1 MNTEYF
7 KETLVGK
14 KAELE
19 TQIAML
25 SDEVRGNADP
35 GVKDSGDAAALDQ
48 GDAQTMESATVLTHT
63 LEAVRDALQR
73 IEEGT
78 YGICVVGGERIEEA
92 RLKAVPWTP
101 YCKRH
106 KEEADKREAEE
117 RNAVNREAAAVWRGG
132 R

>member
-1 MNTEYF
+1 MNIEYF
-7 KETLVGK
+7 KEMLLGK

-19 TQIAML
+19 TQIAIL
-25 SDEVRGNADP
+25 SDETRGNAEL
-35 GVKDSGDAAALDQ
+35 GVRDSGDAAAIDQ
-48 GDAQTMESATVLTHT
+48 GDAQSLESATVLTRT

-78 YGICVVGGERIEEA
+78 YGICMVGGERIEEA

-101 YCKRH
+101 YCRLH
-106 KEEADKREAEE
+106 KEEADKLEAEE

>member
-1 MNTEYF
+1 MNIEYF
-7 KETLVGK
+7 KEMLLGK

-19 TQIAML
+19 TQIAIL
-25 SDEVRGNADP
+25 SEQTRGNAEP
-35 GVKDSGDAAALDQ
+35 GVRDSGDAAVIDQ

-78 YGICVVGGERIEEA
+78 YGVCVIGGETIEEA

-101 YCKRH
+101 YCRLH
-106 KEEADKREAEE
+106 KEEADRREAEE